1 VVSET
6 PKKPRRSRRAEADEP
21 RKIFPVKLSTTERE
35 QLDQLASQ
43 RGVTVGRLLVESAL
57 SASMPAADRLR
68 AIDELNRLNRL
79 LANVAGN
86 VNQIA
91 YQANVAGQVIDRD
104 GVREALESIH
114 ELRVQARD
122 ALRHVA

>member
-1 VVSET
+1 M
-6 PKKPRRSRRAEADEP
+6 AA
-21 RKIFPVKLSTTERE
+21 
-35 QLDQLASQ
+35 Q

-91 YQANVAGQVIDRD
+91 YQANVAGQVIDRE
-104 GVREALESIH
+104 GVREALEAIH
-114 ELRVQARD
+114 ELRVQAQG